1 MKLKKNK
8 RPGTA
13 VYQFPY
19 YKNEKGFLRIF
30 LTKALFACALAFS
43 GAGLFAV
50 LLELDIDPV
59 IPAST
64 ALLVCGVAFVLL
76 GFFRR
81 LYVMIF
87 AAVLMLLFLWH
98 MPLLDMGQDLLYQ
111 IFLVADGNLVK
122 TTGILTQSELQ
133 DPLPFFTLLV
143 VIYGMLCAFSSCQ
156 RFRPLAV
163 MTFAEIMMIPA
174 FLGQSLHFSQWMAV
188 FIAAMFG
195 MWAVTV
201 AAAADATLSSG
212 YSSNLHMSDY
222 VYLKANK
229 RLPPLERLH
238 SDSLHFGKH
247 LSHCFTVFIVT
258 LLTLGITASYFPAD
272 GSMRLEEI
280 AKSAIS
286 IGQNFG
292 YWFYDFFGG
301 SGLKG
306 FFSAD
311 GGNISISGNIDP
323 ENLPSGN
330 RPVAEIITENRDKLY
345 LRGDIGY
352 TFSGEQWISIANLD
366 YSKIQTYSDYNVQQV
381 LDSCA
386 PEIQYY
392 LMQYCMSRIFDY
404 DNDYIKL
411 QTVKVNYLQ
420 DINTLLIAGQPYV
433 LSSFRQ
439 NDNFSIY
446 GDFVAIANKGKV
458 NSMRSAIMYCS
469 DSYDAIHDLTVYW
482 EYLGDMTAIR
492 NDWDTLSLPLSYDEY
507 SEYIKAYRDFV
518 YRYYTDVPEAELAN
532 INGFLRE
539 VLGNEYLF
547 PPMERKAF
555 YIGEDDMATRN
566 YYASYICDYLSSS
579 GRYRYSLDTDNS
591 AGDNTF
597 LGNFLNETRAGH
609 CALYATTMC
618 LALRNMGVPARYVT
632 GFTVADANLY
642 KTDEDGYSY
651 TLLEKDLHAWVEVYY
666 DNIGWIPYDPTPSRG
681 GSTSNSVTPIET
693 TRPRTTPP
701 KIDAPE
707 TSITTRPTETTTTT
721 ISSVPSI
728 SGTDESGTEG
738 TAQGL
743 DPEVVKVILIAVG
756 AAVIVLIIGL
766 SIAGALKT
774 LRRKERTLIKFFRT
788 GESVKAINEMFSFTL
803 KMLEMSGVQR
813 KNGETPTE
821 FAKRA
826 DHAFRAGLG
835 VGLEQAM
842 RLFQKSEFDNAPVFS
857 DEEQQLVYST
867 VSKLY
872 GELMLSR
879 KGPGSLITRIRLF
892 GKVKLNR
899 KDR

>member
-19 YKNEKGFLRIF
+19 YKSEKGFLRIF

-50 LLELDIDPV
+50 LLELDIEPV
-59 IPAST
+59 IPATT
-64 ALLVCGVAFVLL
+64 ALLVCGVTFVLL
-76 GFFRR
+76 GLFRR
-81 LYVMIF
+81 LYVLIV
-87 AAVLMLLFLWH
+87 AAVLLLLYLWQA
-98 MPLLDMGQDLLYQ
+98 PLLDMGQDLLYQ
-111 IFLVADGNLVK
+111 IFLVADGGLVK
-122 TTGILTQSELQ
+122 TAGILTQSELQ
-133 DPLPFFTLLV
+133 DPLPFFTLLI
-143 VIYGMLCAFSSCQ
+143 VIYGLLCAFSSCQ

-174 FLGQSLHFSQWMAV
+174 FLGQSLHFSQWLGV

-201 AAAADATLSSG
+201 SAAADATLSSG

-229 RLPPLERLH
+229 RLPPLEKLR

-247 LSHCFTVFIVT
+247 LSHCFTVFIIT
-258 LLTLGITASYFPAD
+258 LLTLGITASSFPAD
-272 GSMRLEEI
+272 GSLRLDELAE
-280 AKSAIS
+280 SAIS
-286 IGQNFG
+286 MSQNFG
-292 YWFYDFFGG
+292 YWFYDLFGG
-301 SGLKG
+301 SGLTG

-323 ENLPSGN
+323 SNLPSGN
-330 RPVAEIITENRDKLY
+330 RPVAEVITENRDKLY

-352 TFSGEQWISIANLD
+352 TFSGEQWVSIANFD
-366 YSKIQTYSDYNVQQV
+366 YSKLQTPSGYNVQQV

-392 LMQYCMSRIFDY
+392 LMRCLLTRTYADG
-404 DNDYIKL
+404 NDYIKL
-411 QTVKVNYLQ
+411 QTVKVNYQQ

-446 GDFVAIANKGKV
+446 GDFVAIADKGKV
-458 NSMRSAIMYCS
+458 NSMRSAILHCS
-469 DSYDAIHDLTVYW
+469 DNYEDISVLASFIDYHH
-482 EYLGDMTAIR
+482 YLGMTEIR
-492 NDWDTLSLPLSYDEY
+492 DEWDTLSLPISYEEY
-507 SEYIKAYRDFV
+507 SEYIDAYRDFV
-518 YRYYTDVPEAELAN
+518 YMYYTSIPADEEDN
-532 INGFLRE
+532 IGGFLE
-539 VLGNEYLF
+539 EAFGNEYLF
-547 PPMERKAF
+547 PPIEPRTV
-555 YIGEDDMATRN
+555 YIANEDMTTRN
-566 YYASYICDYLSSS
+566 FFASNICEYLSSS
-579 GRYRYSLDTDNS
+579 GKYRYSLDTDNS

-597 LGNFLNETRAGH
+597 LGNFLNNTRAGH

-618 LALRNMGVPARYVT
+618 LALRSMGVPARYVT

-642 KTDEDGYSY
+642 KTDEEGYSY

-666 DNIGWIPYDPTPSRG
+666 DDIGWIPYDPTPSRG
-681 GSTSNSVTPIET
+681 SSAGNSVTPIET

-701 KIDAPE
+701 TIDTPE
-707 TSITTRPTETTTTT
+707 TSMTTRPAETTTT
-721 ISSVPSI
+721 SVPDAPDL
-728 SGTDESGTEG
+728 SGTVQGGSD
-738 TAQGL
+738 TAQGI
-743 DPEVVKVILIAVG
+743 DPQVVRVILIIAG
-756 AAVIVLIIGL
+756 AAAVLLIIAL
-766 SIAGALKT
+766 SIAGFLKA

-788 GESVKAINEMFSFTL
+788 GESAKAINAMFTFTL
-803 KMLEMSGVQR
+803 KILEMSGLQR

-835 VGLEQAM
+835 VGLTQAM
-842 RLFQKSEFDNAPVFS
+842 PLFQRSEFDTAPEFS
-857 DEEQQLVYST
+857 EEEQQIAYKT

-872 GELMLSR
+872 GEMMFSR
-879 KGPGSLITRIRLF
+879 KGPQRLITRIRLF
-892 GKVKLNR
+892 GKVK
-899 KDR
+899 